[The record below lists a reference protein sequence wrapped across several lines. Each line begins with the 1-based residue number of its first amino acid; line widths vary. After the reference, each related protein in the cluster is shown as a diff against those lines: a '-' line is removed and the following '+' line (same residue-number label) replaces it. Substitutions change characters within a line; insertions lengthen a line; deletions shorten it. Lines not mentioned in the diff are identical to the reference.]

1 MSEVRHTDWINAV
14 AVSSSCIPVMFTHHC
29 HCITG
34 QYSTDIQH
42 SVVGQVGEDVDDGD
56 NGHGDGDGQR
66 QVPENDKMLGLC
78 QVDSRGLG

>member
-1 MSEVRHTDWINAV
+1 
-14 AVSSSCIPVMFTHHC
+14 MFTHHC

-78 QVDSRGLG
+78 KVDSRGLG